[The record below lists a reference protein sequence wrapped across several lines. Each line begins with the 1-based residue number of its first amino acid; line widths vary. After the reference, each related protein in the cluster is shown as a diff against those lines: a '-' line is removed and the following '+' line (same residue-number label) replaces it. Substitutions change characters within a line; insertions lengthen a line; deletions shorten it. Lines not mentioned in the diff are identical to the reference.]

1 MNRRQSFLI
10 FVMVL
15 SLLGASSLAAPAAA
29 PGSPQDEKVRIAV
42 INFENNSQWHYWGD
56 NLGWAAADELVTQL
70 FKTGEFRIIERTQL
84 EAILAEQDLGASGRV
99 NASTAAEI
107 GRILGVQLMLTGSI
121 TKFSIET
128 ISAGFRGIGGSY
140 SEAESMIDIRLIDTN
155 TAEILYAEEGTGKI
169 RLGGGYVKGAY
180 AGRDF
185 DAGLAQEALRPAVL
199 EVVEKLAAEASRFE
213 NLKPVAP
220 AGQVVGAREG
230 DFYINRGENTGVQ
243 VGQRFA
249 VFRVIDEI
257 VDANGNVLD
266 KIIEQVGL
274 LEVTRVMSQS
284 AICTI
289 VEGEAAE
296 GDTIEELGG

>member
-1 MNRRQSFLI
+1 MI
-10 FVMVL
+10 L
-15 SLLGASSLAAPAAA
+15 SMIGASSLAVPAPA
-29 PGSPQDEKVRIAV
+29 PGHPQDEKVRIAV
-42 INFENNSQWHYWGD
+42 VNFENNSQWYYWGD

-70 FKTGEFRIIERTQL
+70 FRTGEFRIIERTQL
-84 EAILAEQDLGASGRV
+84 ETILAEQDLGASGRV
-99 NASTAAEI
+99 SASTAAEI

-128 ISAGFRGIGGSY
+128 IRGGFRGIGGEY
-140 SEAESMIDIRLIDTN
+140 SEAESTIDIRLIDTN

-169 RLGGGYVKGAY
+169 RLGGGYAKGAY
-180 AGRDF
+180 GGREF
-185 DAGLAQEALRPAVL
+185 DAGLAQEALRPAVE
-199 EVVEKLAAEASRFE
+199 EVVEKLASQASRFE
-213 NLKPVAP
+213 GLKPVAP
-220 AGQVVGAREG
+220 VGQVVGSRDG

-249 VFRVIDEI
+249 VSRVVDEI

-266 KIIEQVGL
+266 RIVDQVGI

-296 GDTIEELGG
+296 GDTIEEVGG